1 MCFYQY
7 IVAAKCYNYF
17 SSSDI
22 QNAYGDG
29 EFVEYLLRHISQWK
43 NKREYDLDEWLDSCW
58 HYIIQNYTGAQLQ
71 KYAELF
77 LRSADDIEN
86 PKEELLD
93 KYIEATSK
101 CSQKD
106 YLSLNILKLLN
117 FFNCNTEKTCNLI
130 SSVLPL
136 QVYIDVNKL
145 REIVNKYKEL
155 GLTGEAKKLL
165 NLLLKNGKITNHTK
179 EQLAKILE

>member
-1 MCFYQY
+1 M
-7 IVAAKCYNYF
+7 
-17 SSSDI
+17 
-22 QNAYGDG
+22 
-29 EFVEYLLRHISQWK
+29 
-43 NKREYDLDEWLDSCW
+43 
-58 HYIIQNYTGAQLQ
+58 
-71 KYAELF
+71 
-77 LRSADDIEN
+77 RSADDIEN